1 MDNLIIP
8 ICILITVLQVAHT
21 YLRFLA
27 FKKEMNQ
34 EDIQRLWYSV
44 TGFAVLSCFIYYNI
58 LNDLVLSTI
67 TYKTLLILGWI
78 PYFFIFL
85 LAIPRHI
92 SLHIFVL
99 GMSGIWSFFLY
110 TLSSFILIIFFND
123 LHYILTTLLFT
134 LINILLFVL
143 LLPIER
149 RIFSRLLPL
158 EEFFRDKNI
167 GLYIASLPLS
177 IFIAHIIMTIDNTLL
192 SSWEQRLSRFYLPLV
207 FLCCY
212 HYVQIAAKQYN
223 EKKLLLIDNQQ
234 LSNEMVSLVEHR
246 LMLEKNKT
254 MIKRFRQSFLAS
266 YDRLLNMIDA
276 QKGDEIKAFLE
287 KQEQKLPSA
296 VILSYSDSP
305 IINTA
310 ISIYNSRTQKL
321 GIKFIPK
328 INLPANFNTDEND
341 FSILLSNLL
350 ENALQACIKEQK
362 KGYNNLEISLKIQ
375 HNGQQ
380 CVISITNPCSTP
392 IDLDEEGLPR
402 ATREGH
408 GIGMVS
414 LKMFLEKYHGYA
426 TFTQNNNQV
435 RMLLYWRNDIS
446 C

>member
-1 MDNLIIP
+1 MNNLIIP
-8 ICILITVLQVAHT
+8 ICISIAVLQSAHA

-27 FKKEMNQ
+27 FKKEMNS
-34 EDIQRLWYSV
+34 EDIQRLWCSV
-44 TGFAVLSCFIYYNI
+44 AGFAALSCFIYYDI

-78 PYFFIFL
+78 PYFLIFL

-92 SLHIFVL
+92 SLHVFVL

-110 TLSSFILIIFFND
+110 TLSSFILVTFFNEM
-123 LHYILTTLLFT
+123 HYILTTLIFT
-134 LINILLFVL
+134 LMNILLFIL

-149 RIFSRLLPL
+149 HFFSRLLPL
-158 EEFFRDKNI
+158 DEFFRDKNI

-177 IFIAHIIMTIDNTLL
+177 IFIAHIVLTIDNTLL

-212 HYVQIAAKQYN
+212 HYVQIAARQYKD
-223 EKKLLLIDNQQ
+223 KKLLLMDNQQ

-246 LMLEKNKT
+246 LMLQKNRT
-254 MIKRFRQSFLAS
+254 MIKKFRQTFLAS
-266 YDRLLNMIDA
+266 YDRLLDLIEA
-276 QKGDEIKAFLE
+276 QKGDEIKAFLQ

-296 VILSYSDSP
+296 AILSYSDSP

-321 GIKFIPK
+321 GINFSPK
-328 INLPANFNTDEND
+328 VNLPSNFTTDEND
-341 FSILLSNLL
+341 LSILLSNLL
-350 ENALQACIKEQK
+350 ENALQACIKEQD
-362 KGYNNLEISLKIQ
+362 KGHEDLEITLKIQ

-402 ATREGH
+402 ATRQGH

-414 LKMFLEKYHGYA
+414 LKLFLEKYHGYA
-426 TFTQNNNQV
+426 TFTQKNNQV
-435 RMLLYWRNDIS
+435 NLFLYWRDNKS

>member
-27 FKKEMNQ
+27 FKIEMNQ
-34 EDIQRLWYSV
+34 EDILRLWYSV

-92 SLHIFVL
+92 SLHVFVL
-99 GMSGIWSFFLY
+99 GMSGIWNFFLY

-123 LHYILTTLLFT
+123 LHYIVTTLVFT
-134 LINILLFVL
+134 LMNILFFIL

-149 RIFSRLLPL
+149 RVFSRLLPQ

-177 IFIAHIIMTIDNTLL
+177 IFIAHTIMTIDNTLL

-212 HYVQIAAKQYN
+212 HYVQIAAKQYQD
-223 EKKLLLIDNQQ
+223 KKQLLMDNQQ
-234 LSNEMVSLVEHR
+234 LSHEMVSLVEHR
-246 LMLEKNKT
+246 LMLQKNKT
-254 MIKRFRQSFLAS
+254 MIKKFRQSFLAS
-266 YDRLLNMIDA
+266 YDRLLELIES

-321 GIKFIPK
+321 GIKFSPK
-328 INLPANFNTDEND
+328 VNLPKDFNTDEND
-341 FSILLSNLL
+341 LSILLSNLL
-350 ENALQACIKEQK
+350 ENALQACIKEQD
-362 KGYNNLEISLKIQ
+362 KGRDNVEITLKIQ

-402 ATREGH
+402 STREGH

-435 RMLLYWRNDIS
+435 SMFLYWRNDIS

>member
-192 SSWEQRLSRFYLPLV
+192 SS
-207 FLCCY
+207 
-212 HYVQIAAKQYN
+212 
-223 EKKLLLIDNQQ
+223 
-234 LSNEMVSLVEHR
+234 
-246 LMLEKNKT
+246 
-254 MIKRFRQSFLAS
+254 
-266 YDRLLNMIDA
+266 
-276 QKGDEIKAFLE
+276 
-287 KQEQKLPSA
+287 
-296 VILSYSDSP
+296 
-305 IINTA
+305 
-310 ISIYNSRTQKL
+310 
-321 GIKFIPK
+321 
-328 INLPANFNTDEND
+328 
-341 FSILLSNLL
+341 
-350 ENALQACIKEQK
+350 
-362 KGYNNLEISLKIQ
+362 
-375 HNGQQ
+375 
-380 CVISITNPCSTP
+380 
-392 IDLDEEGLPR
+392 
-402 ATREGH
+402 
-408 GIGMVS
+408 
-414 LKMFLEKYHGYA
+414 
-426 TFTQNNNQV
+426 
-435 RMLLYWRNDIS
+435 
-446 C
+446 